1 MDTDQI
7 IQTVTTIGVAFGLKV
22 IGAIVVWVVG
32 RYLIGLAVRLVSR
45 ALEKQRVDPTVLRY
59 LGTVI
64 SVTLNIILVVAIL
77 GYFGVETTTFAAIM
91 ASAGLAI
98 GLAWS
103 GLLSNFAAG
112 AFMIVLR
119 PIKVGDFVT
128 VGGVTGTVKE
138 IGLFVTAVNTL
149 DNVLTIVGNNKI
161 FSDTIQ
167 NYSIN
172 PYRRVD
178 LKAQL
183 NHNVDHNAAM
193 RLLKERLAK
202 IPNVKADPAPDVEIL
217 EFNLAGPVLAVRPY
231 CHTDHYW
238 QVYFDANRA
247 IRESFGTAGF
257 PVPEQHFVLRNG
269 AAVAADIPM
278 KEPIAAA
285 GGLTAA
291 QAMKPS

>member
-1 MDTDQI
+1 MDLNQI
-7 IQTVTTIGVAFGLKV
+7 VQTVTTIGIAFGLKV
-22 IGAIVVWVVG
+22 VGAVIVWVVG
-32 RYLIGLAVRLVSR
+32 RYLIGLAVRLVAA
-45 ALEKQRVDPTVLRY
+45 ALEKQKVDPTVLRY
-59 LGTVI
+59 LGTII

-91 ASAGLAI
+91 ASAGVAI

-119 PIKVGDFVT
+119 PIKVGDFVC

-138 IGLFVTAVNTL
+138 IGLFVTALNTP
-149 DNVLTIVGNNKI
+149 DNVLTTIGNNRI
-161 FSDTIQ
+161 FSDSIQ
-167 NYSIN
+167 NYSAN

-183 NHNVDHNAAM
+183 NHGVDHNAAI
-193 RLLKERLAK
+193 RLLKEKLAK
-202 IPNVKADPAPDVEIL
+202 IANVNSAPAPDVEIL

-238 QVYFDANRA
+238 QVYFDTNRT
-247 IRESFGTAGF
+247 IRETFGAAGF
-257 PVPEQHFVLRNG
+257 PVPQQHLVIQGDGR
-269 AAVAADIPM
+269 AI
-278 KEPIAAA
+278 
-285 GGLTAA
+285 
-291 QAMKPS
+291 Q